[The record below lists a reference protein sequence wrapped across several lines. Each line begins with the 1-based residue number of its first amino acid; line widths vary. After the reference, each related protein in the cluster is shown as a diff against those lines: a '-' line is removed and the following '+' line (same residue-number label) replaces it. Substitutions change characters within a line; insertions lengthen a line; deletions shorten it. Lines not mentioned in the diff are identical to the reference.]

1 MSAPNSGVGAPRFVR
16 ILFWIL
22 PVLRSGSLIIQESS
36 GVDWPRTQDPKI
48 CESLAVH
55 LPHSGLGA
63 LTRCG
68 SVFMTSL
75 KGADISCSKGSG
87 CFCSLSKA
95 VWSCFMLPNPICWD
109 GTGG

>member
-1 MSAPNSGVGAPRFVR
+1 MGLPLTQQWVR

-22 PVLRSGSLIIQESS
+22 PVLRSGSLIILEGS
-36 GVDWPRTQDPKI
+36 GVDLPHAQDPKI

-63 LTRCG
+63 LKCCG

-75 KGADISCSKGSG
+75 KEADILCSEVPPG

-95 VWSCFMLPNPICWD
+95 VWGCFILTNSTCWD